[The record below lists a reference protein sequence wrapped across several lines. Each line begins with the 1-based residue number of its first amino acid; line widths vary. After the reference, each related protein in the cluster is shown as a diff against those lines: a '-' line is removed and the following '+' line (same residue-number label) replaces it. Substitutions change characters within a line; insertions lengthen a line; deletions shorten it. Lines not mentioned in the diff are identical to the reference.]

1 MTGIHDAAG
10 GDTTAL
16 LRASPP
22 MTMGR
27 WTKHPGFVRIR
38 WIVAH
43 ASRDGIR
50 DVRITLQAGSGTPH
64 VAQNTSHSRS
74 AIDERATRYAGYKAS
89 HR

>member
-1 MTGIHDAAG
+1 MTGIHDAAS

-50 DVRITLQAGSGTPH
+50 DVRITLQAGRRHAARGAEH
-64 VAQNTSHSRS
+64 LAQSQC
-74 AIDERATRYAGYKAS
+74 Y
-89 HR
+89 